1 MPVIQS
7 LYELE
12 ERIKLDPHDF
22 QTWLAY
28 LTFCKRANLE
38 PSHYPSVSNTED
50 INSWKNFYRLCYSL
64 GLNPI
69 SLIRSQLT
77 GYEFVSCEDNRCLSL
92 SSENITNLKWMAGLE
107 LTSLVQLRITKCSNL
122 ESLEGLSE
130 LIAPN
135 LEEIEIRNVHVPSLD
150 SLSGWDHRS
159 LKTLTITDSKLEF
172 LTGLKEA
179 HLPSLVILDLEDN
192 FIKTL
197 IDLEGWNI
205 CKNLAFISFDG
216 NPIKSLKGLKGVVLP
231 SLLTLHFCACGIS
244 SLEGILELEA
254 PKLENLL
261 IQDTP
266 CIISE
271 QMKIKMRSKF
281 PNLVDVISPIWDDYY
296 YYDD

>member
-1 MPVIQS
+1 MPVMQS

-50 INSWKNFYRLCYSL
+50 TNSWKNFYRLCYSL
-64 GLNPI
+64 GLNPR
-69 SLIRSQLT
+69 SLIRSQLA
-77 GYEFVSCEDNRCLSL
+77 GYEFLPYEDNLCLSL
-92 SSENITNLKWMAGLE
+92 SSETMTNLKWMAGLE
-107 LTSLVQLRITKCSNL
+107 LKGLFQLHITKCPNL

-135 LEEIEIRNVHVPSLD
+135 LVDIQIRKVRVPSLD
-150 SLSGWDHRS
+150 SLSGWTHKN
-159 LKTLTITDSKLEF
+159 LKSLTINESKLEF

-179 HLPSLVILDLEDN
+179 NLPSLFTLDLEDN
-192 FIKTL
+192 FIKSL
-197 IDLEGWNI
+197 IDLEGWNGSN
-205 CKNLAFISFDG
+205 NLAFISFDG

-244 SLEGILELEA
+244 SLDGILELEA
-254 PKLENLL
+254 PKLEN
-261 IQDTP
+261 IWIRDTP

-281 PNLVDVISPIWDDYY
+281 PNLVEVISPSWDDH